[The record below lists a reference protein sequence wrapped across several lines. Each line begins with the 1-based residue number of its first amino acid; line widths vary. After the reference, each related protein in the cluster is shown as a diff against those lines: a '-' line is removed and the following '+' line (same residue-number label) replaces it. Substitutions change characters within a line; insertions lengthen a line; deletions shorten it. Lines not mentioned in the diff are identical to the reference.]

1 MNFGLSEEQELLQ
14 ESVRTFVAGEC
25 PVASLRAFFDGDAD
39 HDADLWRGIAEL
51 GLAGLLVP
59 EAYGGAGMEVLEL
72 ALVAEALGEGAVP
85 SPFLGHSLATL
96 ALALGGSEEQ
106 KRAWLPR
113 LAAGSA
119 IGSVA
124 LCEESGDWEPGAF
137 RARASDGRVAGAKV
151 FVEAASRADLVVVGV
166 AGGGLVLVE
175 SGAPGANTT
184 PIDTLDRTRRLHRLD
199 LDGAPCDA
207 LPGGAAAAPRVRDAG
222 LLLLAA
228 DAFGAATRLI
238 QMTIEYTKVREQFDT
253 PLAQFQSVKHQI
265 ANMATDAELCRGL
278 LWYAAHAFDHIE
290 GDAERSA
297 ALAKAHIT
305 DRAMQVAR
313 DAVELHGGIGFTWE
327 CDVHMWF
334 KRTMFDRAFL
344 GTPAVHRERN
354 ARLAGWSAS

>member
-1 MNFGLSEEQELLQ
+1 M
-14 ESVRTFVAGEC
+14 
-25 PVASLRAFFDGDAD
+25 AS
-39 HDADLWRGIAEL
+39 
-51 GLAGLLVP
+51 
-59 EAYGGAGMEVLEL
+59 
-72 ALVAEALGEGAVP
+72 
-85 SPFLGHSLATL
+85 L
-96 ALALGGSEEQ
+96 ALALAGSEEQ
-106 KRAWLPR
+106 KRRWLPR
-113 LAAGSA
+113 LAAGEA
-119 IGSVA
+119 IGSVP
-124 LCEESGDWEPGAF
+124 LCEESGDWAPGAS
-137 RARASDGRVAGAKV
+137 RTRASDGRVTGAKV
-151 FVEAASRADLVVVGV
+151 FVEAASRADLFVVGV
-166 AGGGLVLVE
+166 EGGGLVLVE
-175 SGAPGANTT
+175 GGAPGAKIAPT
-184 PIDTLDRTRRLHRLD
+184 DTLDRTRRLHRLD
-199 LDGAPCDA
+199 LDRAPCEA

-222 LLLLAA
+222 LVLLAA
-228 DAFGAATRLI
+228 DAFGAAARLI

-290 GDAERSA
+290 SDAERSA

-354 ARLAGWSAS
+354 ASCTAWSCRPQVCRTRRHALILAR